1 MMNRSLFY
9 QIGLSFMFPLV
20 VAIIHSVVGL
30 KEINKII
37 EEMVHINALDHIFI
51 TIIFIVIVYGGYF
64 MMTYLASHRIINEN
78 QE

>member
-1 MMNRSLFY
+1 MNRSLFY

-20 VAIIHSVVGL
+20 VAIIHSIVGL

-64 MMTYLASHRIINEN
+64 MMTYLASHRIINES